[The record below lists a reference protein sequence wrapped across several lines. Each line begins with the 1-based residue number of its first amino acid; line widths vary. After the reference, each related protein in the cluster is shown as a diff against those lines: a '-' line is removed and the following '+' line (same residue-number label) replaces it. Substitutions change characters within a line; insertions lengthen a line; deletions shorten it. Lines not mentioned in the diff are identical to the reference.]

1 MLSVIIDISDTSKKY
16 GHGCAGG
23 MIALYIFFFSVLFLI
38 MIICLFGEFTGKKFV
53 VKKVDGYTIMAA
65 KYGRQNYLIV
75 DGVVLDKQ
83 HYHASRGYSNMRA
96 LTGSLPNG
104 KNVWVEFRPSIVIHV
119 GNDKIR

>member
-1 MLSVIIDISDTSKKY
+1 
-16 GHGCAGG
+16 
-23 MIALYIFFFSVLFLI
+23 
-38 MIICLFGEFTGKKFV
+38 
-53 VKKVDGYTIMAA
+53 MAA

-83 HYHASRGYSNMRA
+83 HYYAYRGGSNMRA